1 MQVLVD
7 KFDDFGQGITFVDDV
22 ITFVPNTIPGDI
34 VDIKIVKKK
43 KKYNVGK
50 VINYIK
56 LSKDRIDYKC
66 PYFNKC
72 GGCVLQSISYDA
84 TINFKL
90 NKVIN
95 LFNKYNLDIKPEIVK
110 NPSDY
115 NYRNK
120 IKLMVIDSKIGYFET
135 NSHTLVEINECI
147 IASKA
152 INKVIPLLKNFNII
166 NGNIV
171 IRCNLNDEILIIIE
185 SNDKLNI
192 DIDVLKEKIKLVGIV
207 VNNKTIYGDNFL
219 IECINDIYY
228 KISYDSFFQINPYV
242 ASKLF
247 NIVKENIDKTDI
259 VLDLYCGVGT
269 LSLNAALNAN
279 EVIGVEIV
287 PNAVLNAIY
296 NAKINKINNTKF
308 ILNDAQDA
316 VGKINKKFDK
326 IIIDPPRSG
335 LTKKTIDT
343 ILTIMPKKI
352 IYVSCDPNTLIRD
365 ILLLKDKYSIE
376 KSYILD
382 MFSYSY
388 HVECVSVLSRKAQ

>member
-1 MQVLVD
+1 MQVLID

-120 IKLMVIDSKIGYFET
+120 IKLMVIDGKIGYFET
-135 NSHTLVEINECI
+135 NSHTLVEINECV

-192 DIDVLKEKIKLVGIV
+192 DIDVLKENIKLIGIV

-269 LSLNAALNAN
+269 LSLNTALNAN

-388 HVECVSVLSRKAQ
+388 HVECICILNLF

>member
-120 IKLMVIDSKIGYFET
+120 IKLMVIDGKIGYFET

-152 INKVIPLLKNFNII
+152 INKVIPLLKTFNII

-192 DIDVLKEKIKLVGIV
+192 DIDILKEKIKLVGIV

-269 LSLNAALNAN
+269 LSLNTALNAN

-352 IYVSCDPNTLIRD
+352 IYVSCDPNALIRD

-388 HVECVSVLSRKAQ
+388 HVECICILNLF

>member
-120 IKLMVIDSKIGYFET
+120 IKLMVIDGKIGYFET

-152 INKVIPLLKNFNII
+152 INKVIPLLKTFNII

-192 DIDVLKEKIKLVGIV
+192 DIDILKENIKLVGIV
-207 VNNKTIYGDNFL
+207 VNNKAIYGDNFL

-269 LSLNAALNAN
+269 LSLNTALNAN

-388 HVECVSVLSRKAQ
+388 HVECICILNLF

>member
-135 NSHTLVEINECI
+135 NSHTLVEINECV

-192 DIDVLKEKIKLVGIV
+192 DIDILKEKIKLVGIV

-247 NIVKENIDKTDI
+247 NIIKGNIDKTDI

-388 HVECVSVLSRKAQ
+388 HVECICILNLF

>member
-1 MQVLVD
+1 MQVLID

-120 IKLMVIDSKIGYFET
+120 IKLMVIDGKIGYFET

-152 INKVIPLLKNFNII
+152 INKIIPLLKNFNII

-269 LSLNAALNAN
+269 LSLNATLNAN

-365 ILLLKDKYSIE
+365 ISLLKDKYSIE

-388 HVECVSVLSRKAQ
+388 HVECICIQN

>member
-120 IKLMVIDSKIGYFET
+120 IKLMVIDGKIGYFET

-152 INKVIPLLKNFNII
+152 INKIIPLLKNFNII

-192 DIDVLKEKIKLVGIV
+192 DIDVLKENIKLVGIV

-247 NIVKENIDKTDI
+247 NIIKGNIDKTDI

-365 ILLLKDKYSIE
+365 ISLLKDKYSIE

-388 HVECVSVLSRKAQ
+388 HVECICILNLF

>member
-120 IKLMVIDSKIGYFET
+120 IKLMVIDGKIGYFET

-171 IRCNLNDEILIIIE
+171 IRCNLDDEILIIIE

-192 DIDVLKEKIKLVGIV
+192 DIDVLKENIKLVGIV

-335 LTKKTIDT
+335 LTKKTIDK

-388 HVECVSVLSRKAQ
+388 HVECICILNLF

>member
-66 PYFNKC
+66 PFFNKC

-120 IKLMVIDSKIGYFET
+120 IKLMVIDGKIGYFET

-259 VLDLYCGVGT
+259 VLDLFCGVGT
-269 LSLNAALNAN
+269 LSLNTALNAN

-365 ILLLKDKYSIE
+365 ISLLKDKYSIE
-376 KSYILD
+376 KSYFLD

-388 HVECVSVLSRKAQ
+388 HVECICILNLF

>member
-120 IKLMVIDSKIGYFET
+120 IKLMVIDGKIGYFET

-192 DIDVLKEKIKLVGIV
+192 DIDILKEKIKLVGIV
-207 VNNKTIYGDNFL
+207 VNNKIFYGDNFL

-247 NIVKENIDKTDI
+247 NIIKGNIDKTDI

-365 ILLLKDKYSIE
+365 ILLLKEKYSIE

-388 HVECVSVLSRKAQ
+388 HVECICILNLF

>member
-1 MQVLVD
+1 MQALIE
-7 KFDDFGQGITFVDDV
+7 KFDDFGQGIATIDNI
-22 ITFVPNTIPGDI
+22 ITFIPNTVPKDV
-34 VDIKIVKKK
+34 VDIEIVKKK

-50 VINYIK
+50 VVNYIK
-56 LSKDRIDYKC
+56 LSSDRVEVKC
-66 PYFNKC
+66 PYFYKC
-72 GGCVLQSISYDA
+72 GGCVLQSLSYDN

-90 NKVIN
+90 NKVLN
-95 LFNKYNLDIKPEIVK
+95 LFNKYNLSITPEIIK
-110 NPSDY
+110 NSNDY

-120 IKLMVIDSKIGYFET
+120 IKLVVVDGKIGYYEV

-147 IASKA
+147 IASRA
-152 INKVIPLLKNFNII
+152 INKVIPLLKNINII
-166 NGNIV
+166 NGSII
-171 IRCNLNDEILIIIE
+171 IRSNQLEEILIVIE
-185 SNDKLNI
+185 TNDKI
-192 DIDVLKEKIKLVGIV
+192 DIDIDKLKENIKLIGIV
-207 VNNKTIYGDNFL
+207 INNEIFYGKDYL
-219 IECINDIYY
+219 IECINDLYY
-228 KISYDSFFQINPYV
+228 KISYDSFFQINPYI

-247 NIVKENIDKTDI
+247 NILKENIDDADT

-269 LSLNAALNAN
+269 LSLNASLKAK

-287 PNAVLNAIY
+287 ENAILNAIY
-296 NAKINKINNTKF
+296 NAKINKCNNVKF
-308 ILNDAQDA
+308 ILNDVQDA

-335 LTKKTIDT
+335 LTKKTIDI
-343 ILTIMPKKI
+343 ILDICPKKI

-388 HVECVSVLSRKAQ
+388 HVESIVILNIIE

>member
-120 IKLMVIDSKIGYFET
+120 IKLMVIDGKIGYFET
-135 NSHTLVEINECI
+135 NSHTLVEINECV

-192 DIDVLKEKIKLVGIV
+192 DIDVLKENIKLVGIV

-388 HVECVSVLSRKAQ
+388 HVECICILNLF

>member
-120 IKLMVIDSKIGYFET
+120 IKLMVIDGKIGYFET

-152 INKVIPLLKNFNII
+152 INKIIPLLKNFNII

-192 DIDVLKEKIKLVGIV
+192 DIDVLKENIKLVGIV

-247 NIVKENIDKTDI
+247 NIIKGNIDKTDI
-259 VLDLYCGVGT
+259 VLDLFCGVGT

-388 HVECVSVLSRKAQ
+388 HVECICILNLF

>member
-120 IKLMVIDSKIGYFET
+120 IKLMVIDGKIGYFET

-242 ASKLF
+242 ASILF
-247 NIVKENIDKTDI
+247 NIIKGNIDKTDI
-259 VLDLYCGVGT
+259 VLDLFCGVGT

-365 ILLLKDKYSIE
+365 ILLLKDKYFIE

-388 HVECVSVLSRKAQ
+388 HVECICILNLF

>member
-388 HVECVSVLSRKAQ
+388 HVECICILNLF